1 MSLMQKLR
9 RGFGLDGIQGLKA
22 ANAYNLWSSDYDHQP
37 DNLMLH
43 LDNIVFK
50 ELLGSLTINNKNI
63 VDFGC
68 GTGRHWNKI
77 FSGDPQ
83 EITGV
88 DISEGM
94 LSILK
99 NKYPSASVY
108 KINDNLLTKIE
119 TETVDI
125 IVCTLTIAHV
135 KNINELFE
143 SWFRILKNG
152 GDLIVTDFHPQL
164 LNKGGRRDF
173 KLSGKNIT
181 IKNYIHMIEEV
192 EAIAVANGFIQ
203 VNKLEKFINEDVRSF
218 YEKQNALHIY
228 QHFVGMPVI
237 YGMHL
242 KKL

>member
-1 MSLMQKLR
+1 MQKLR
-9 RGFGLDGIQGLKA
+9 RGFGLNDIRGINA
-22 ANAYNLWSSDYDHQP
+22 ANAYNLWSPDYDHQP

-50 ELLGSLTINNKNI
+50 ELLGRISINNKNI

-68 GTGRHWNKI
+68 GTGRHWDKI
-77 FSGDPQ
+77 FSDDPE

-94 LSILK
+94 LAILK

-119 TETVDI
+119 SSTVDV

-143 SWFRILKNG
+143 SWKRILKNG

-164 LNKGGRRDF
+164 LNNGGRRDF

-181 IKNYIHMIEEV
+181 IKNYVHMVEEV
-192 EAIAVANGFIQ
+192 EAAASANGFMLL
-203 VNKLEKFINEDVRSF
+203 NKQEKFINEDVRSF
-218 YEKQNALHIY
+218 YEKQNALHVY
-228 QHFVGMPVI
+228 QHFFGMPVI